1 LKRVRIIVLGAGGIG
16 GVIGGRL
23 LQHGHQV
30 VLIAR
35 GEHLRTIQTT
45 GLRLEDPD
53 ETITLRIA
61 AAGSPS
67 DISFQPDDVVVLAT
81 KTQDASAAL
90 LQLREVAP
98 STIPVVCAT
107 NGVESERLSARLFH
121 NTYAMN
127 VMMPTAFLE
136 PGVVQVISA
145 PIGGALDVGRFP
157 SGVDDVTAELAGML
171 NRSQFVSHAR
181 SDIMRAKYRKLI
193 MNCSNAVEAACGQRG
208 DASAELMRRISNEAE
223 TVLLAANIDVAT
235 EDEEAPKRNLMVYRP
250 IHGMHRGG
258 GSTWQSL
265 VTGRSVETD
274 YLNGEIVLLGAIHG
288 VPTPVNSLLQRT
300 MRTMATERQDPQSV
314 DAAALLGTLADS

>member
-1 LKRVRIIVLGAGGIG
+1 VRVIVLGAGGIG

-53 ETITLRIA
+53 ETIILRIA
-61 AAGSPS
+61 AVGSPS
-67 DISFQPDDVVVLAT
+67 EISFQPDDVVVLAT

-98 STIPVVCAT
+98 SNIPVVCAT
-107 NGVESERLSARLFH
+107 NGVESERLCARLFH
-121 NTYAMN
+121 NTYGMN

-181 SDIMRAKYRKLI
+181 PDIMRAKYRKLI

-208 DASAELMRRISNEAE
+208 DASAELMRRITNEAE
-223 TVLLAANIDVAT
+223 TVLVAANIDVAT

-250 IHGMHRGG
+250 INGMHRGG

-288 VPTPVNSLLQRT
+288 VATPVNSLLQRI
-300 MRTMATERQDPQSV
+300 MRTMAADQQNPQSV
-314 DAAALLGTLADS
+314 DASALLESVADS